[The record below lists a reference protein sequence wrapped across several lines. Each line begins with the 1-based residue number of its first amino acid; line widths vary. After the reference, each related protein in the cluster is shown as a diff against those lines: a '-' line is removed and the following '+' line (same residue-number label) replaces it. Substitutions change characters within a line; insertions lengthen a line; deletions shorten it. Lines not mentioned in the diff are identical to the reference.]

1 MPIEGTCFV
10 TRHVWRLFT
19 GLVPSKGG
27 LVPSKG
33 GLVLRDGVGTKLDS
47 LVGVGFFGG
56 REWLFVD
63 CRNEGC

>member
-19 GLVPSKGG
+19 GLVPI
-27 LVPSKG
+27 KG
-33 GLVLRDGVGTKLDS
+33 GLVLRDGVGTKLGS